1 MPAEMNDKI
10 SVLVK
15 EHFPTFYQESGPI
28 FSAFIEAYYEYLEQ
42 TDQTIDF
49 SRNLLSYQDL
59 DTTTAEFLEQFKKL
73 YLDQLPGLIKADD
86 RLTIK
91 HIMDYYR
98 SKGSERSI
106 QLLFRILFDEAATV
120 NKPGLDVIKPST
132 SEFRLPRYIEVYA
145 PEINNLIALEGLE
158 IVGATSGA
166 KGFVESIS
174 TNIIGGA
181 RVHIV
186 QLSNLRGN
194 FLRGEI
200 IAKSSDGLMEDMPVV
215 TGSLSSVDI
224 TLGGQDFIKGDEF
237 EVIADVGKQGKVRA
251 TAIDNATGLIEYQ
264 LSNGGFGFSTN
275 TSFTS
280 IDVNTQHLLV
290 NNVVNAAQSY
300 SNTSKVD
307 NAEFIRFERVDQKV
321 EKVSFLSGSGMISH
335 INTKLAGTDNLDDAN
350 TPVPEEVFIV
360 GKEAGG
366 NVVANGVLIEETGSG
381 ANGTLTIATHTGT
394 FGDQLALSA
403 NLIVNTH
410 IFQSNERIAE
420 EENVTLDIKDTSG
433 SFSAG
438 DEVKGDESLAVGK
451 IVTVNASVMTLN
463 SVFGTFTSNDNVVD
477 VTSGVAN
484 TANVTGVVVTAQG
497 ANATLGTFSNSSAK
511 VYRLN
516 VSDITGAFD
525 NGKKIRGDRSL
536 AVATLTSQTDTGA
549 SDLFA
554 NGTASINAV
563 LDTFT
568 NVSVF
573 AEVIGSN
580 STNVGFRNAKYSNG
594 STGTFYQNTAAFITG
609 VESNTFANVVTVG
622 TGNGSTFKIGGLEN
636 EESITIYTDF
646 VGDNNTANVAF
657 LDCVIDGQSSNSV
670 GGNSGIGFVDTIFV
684 RTAGGG
690 YANGEVVKFSSGGAG
705 GGAPTTNATGTIL
718 VSGDGQGN
726 ILSATV
732 TTAGAGFFSQNVE
745 GTITTSGG
753 SGAVLNANV
762 DFGYGFP
769 KSPQLGFEA
778 VLDDVLTRFSGNIG
792 TITSLTDINPGNNY
806 NFDPFVS
813 VYTKG
818 IAKFDRK
825 DVVVNLTGMNTGAGG
840 DPIDFVIGETVNQTV
855 TSAGQTLTVNT
866 ITVQNTSSSSNTTT
880 GNTENFHIGSS
891 IVQVKNSTVNAI
903 GDVFFSNS
911 TVLGIKN
918 GRVKQTFANG
928 LVNFTIN
935 TQPFTSNS
943 TINAISIASANSLNS
958 ETNVFTTVAS
968 NGSISDSSVS
978 KGQVYK
984 FTNNGDGTGD
994 VGLRRL
1000 TFSLGFNDSG
1010 TLEGATSGAGG
1021 TILNLYE
1028 DSNTNPIGDNAV
1040 INADAKS
1047 ANGIITAVDVIDSGI
1062 AYQHG
1067 ANLTLRHT
1075 GNSNIVVSG
1084 TANVTT
1090 TGISPGIHAS
1100 TESHLNTKYIHDND
1114 FYQSHSYQVET
1125 GLSLNKYRDI
1135 LLKSAHVAGTKLFG
1149 KVVKESTVNNAVT
1162 VSNSSITQAA
1172 T

>member
-1 MPAEMNDKI
+1 MPAEINDKI
-10 SVLVK
+10 SIFVK
-15 EHFPTFYQESGPI
+15 DQFPQFYKEDGPI
-28 FSAFIEAYYEYLEQ
+28 FEAFVEAYYEYLEQ
-42 TDQTIDF
+42 TGQTLDF
-49 SRNLLSYQDL
+49 SRNLIEYQDI
-59 DTTTAEFLEQFKKL
+59 DTTTAEFLDQFKKL
-73 YLDQLPGLIKADD
+73 YLEQLPGLIKSDD

-91 HIMDYYR
+91 HIMDFYR
-98 SKGSERSI
+98 AKGSERSI
-106 QLLFRILFDEAATV
+106 QLLFRILFDEAAVV
-120 NKPGLDVIKPST
+120 NKPGEDVLKPST

-166 KGFVESIS
+166 KGFIETIS

-181 RVHIV
+181 RVHII

-200 IAKSSDGLMEDMPVV
+200 IAKSSDGITDNMPVV

-224 TLGGQDFIKGDEF
+224 TLGGQDFVKGDEF
-237 EVIADVGKQGKVRA
+237 NVIADVGKQGLVRA

-275 TSFTS
+275 TDFTS
-280 IDVNTQHLLV
+280 IDVNEQHLVV
-290 NNVVNAAQSY
+290 NNVVNAAQAY
-300 SNTSKVD
+300 SNSSQID

-321 EKVSFLSGSGMISH
+321 EKLSFLSGSDLISH
-335 INTKLAGTDNLDDAN
+335 LNTEIAAERDIY
-350 TPVPEEVFIV
+350 IV

-366 NVVANGVLIEETGSG
+366 NVVANGFLIAETGSG
-381 ANGTLTIATHTGT
+381 ANGTVTIAPHTGT

-403 NLIVNTH
+403 NLVVNTH
-410 IFQSNERIAE
+410 IFQQNEIIDE
-420 EENVTLDIKDTSG
+420 EDNVTLNITSTSG

-438 DEVKGDESLAVGK
+438 DDVKGDNSLAVGK
-451 IVTVNASVMTLN
+451 VVTVNSTVMTLN
-463 SVFGTFTSNDNVVD
+463 SVFGTFTTDDNVQD
-477 VTSGVAN
+477 ITSGVAN
-484 TANVTGVVVTAQG
+484 TANVTGTTITAAG
-497 ANATLGTFSNSSAK
+497 ANAMLGTFSNSNAK
-511 VYRLN
+511 VYSLN
-516 VSDITGAFD
+516 ISDIKGAFD
-525 NGKKIRGDRSL
+525 NGKKIRGRRSL
-536 AVATLTSQTDTGA
+536 ALATLTSQSDTGA
-549 SDLFA
+549 SDIFA
-554 NGTASINAV
+554 NGVSTINATV
-563 LDTFT
+563 DTFT
-568 NVSVF
+568 NVSVH

-580 STNVGFRNAKYSNG
+580 STNVGFRNPLYSNG
-594 STGTFYQNTAAFITG
+594 STGTFYQNTAAFIVG
-609 VESNTFANVVTVG
+609 VESNTYANVVTVG

-657 LDCVIDGQSSNSV
+657 LDCVIDGQSSNSA
-670 GGNSGIGFVDTIFV
+670 GGNSGIGFVDTIVV
-684 RTAGGG
+684 RTAGSG
-690 YANGEVVKFSSGGAG
+690 YANSEVVTFSTGGAG
-705 GGAPTTNATGTIL
+705 GGAPTTNATGTL
-718 VSGDGQGN
+718 LTNGSGAIQ
-726 ILSATV
+726 SVTV
-732 TTAGAGFFSQNVE
+732 TAAGAGFFTQNVV

-753 SGAVLNANV
+753 SSGVLTANV

-769 KSPQLGFEA
+769 KNPQLGFEA
-778 VLDDVLTRFSGNIG
+778 VLNDVFTRFSGNIG

-880 GNTENFHIGSS
+880 GNTLNFPVGSS

-903 GDVFFSNS
+903 GDIFFSNS

-918 GRVKQTFANG
+918 GRTKQTFANG
-928 LVNFTIN
+928 LVTFTIN
-935 TQPFTSNS
+935 TQPFTSDS
-943 TINAISIASANSLNS
+943 INAISIASANSLNS

-968 NGSISDSSVS
+968 NGSISDSAVS

-1010 TLEGATSGAGG
+1010 SISGATSGAGG
-1021 TILNLYE
+1021 TIDSIYE

>member
-1 MPAEMNDKI
+1 MPAEINDKI
-10 SVLVK
+10 SIFVK
-15 EHFPTFYQESGPI
+15 DQFPQFYKEDGPI
-28 FSAFIEAYYEYLEQ
+28 FEAFVEAYYEYLEQ
-42 TDQTIDF
+42 TGQTLDF
-49 SRNLLSYQDL
+49 SRNLIEYQDI
-59 DTTTAEFLEQFKKL
+59 DTTTADFLEQFKKL
-73 YLDQLPGLIKADD
+73 YLEQLPGLIKSDD

-91 HIMDYYR
+91 HIMDFYR
-98 SKGSERSI
+98 AKGSERSI
-106 QLLFRILFDEAATV
+106 QLLFRILFDEAAVV
-120 NKPGLDVIKPST
+120 NKPGEDVLKPST

-166 KGFVESIS
+166 KGFIETIS

-181 RVHIV
+181 RVHII

-200 IAKSSDGLMEDMPVV
+200 IAKSSDGITDNMPVV

-224 TLGGQDFIKGDEF
+224 TLGGQDFVKGDEF
-237 EVIADVGKQGKVRA
+237 NVIADVGKQGLVRA

-275 TSFTS
+275 TDFTS
-280 IDVNTQHLLV
+280 IDVNEQHLVV
-290 NNVVNAAQSY
+290 NNVVNAAQAY
-300 SNTSKVD
+300 SNSSQID

-321 EKVSFLSGSGMISH
+321 EKLSFLSGSDLISH
-335 INTKLAGTDNLDDAN
+335 LNTEIAAERDIY
-350 TPVPEEVFIV
+350 IV

-366 NVVANGVLIEETGSG
+366 NVVANGFLIAETGSG
-381 ANGTLTIATHTGT
+381 ANGTVTIAPHTGT

-403 NLIVNTH
+403 NLVVNTH
-410 IFQSNERIAE
+410 IFQQNEIIDE
-420 EENVTLDIKDTSG
+420 EDNVTLNITSTSG

-438 DEVKGDESLAVGK
+438 DDVKGDNSLAVGK
-451 IVTVNASVMTLN
+451 VVTVNSTVMTLN
-463 SVFGTFTSNDNVVD
+463 SVFGTFTTDDNVQD
-477 VTSGVAN
+477 ITSGVAN
-484 TANVTGVVVTAQG
+484 TANVTGTTITAAG
-497 ANATLGTFSNSSAK
+497 ANAMLGTFSNSNAK
-511 VYRLN
+511 VYSLN
-516 VSDITGAFD
+516 ISDIKGAFD
-525 NGKKIRGDRSL
+525 NGKKIRGRRSL
-536 AVATLTSQTDTGA
+536 ALATLTSQSDTGA
-549 SDLFA
+549 SDIFA
-554 NGTASINAV
+554 NGVSTINATV
-563 LDTFT
+563 DTFT
-568 NVSVF
+568 NVSVH

-580 STNVGFRNAKYSNG
+580 STNVGFRNPLYSNG
-594 STGTFYQNTAAFITG
+594 STGTFYQNTAAFIIG
-609 VESNTFANVVTVG
+609 VESNTYANVVTVG

-657 LDCVIDGQSSNSV
+657 LDCVIDGQSSNSA
-670 GGNSGIGFVDTIFV
+670 GGNSGIGFVDTIVV
-684 RTAGGG
+684 RTAGSG
-690 YANGEVVKFSSGGAG
+690 YANSEVVTFSTGGAG
-705 GGAPTTNATGTIL
+705 GGAPTTNATGTL
-718 VSGDGQGN
+718 LTNGSGAIQ
-726 ILSATV
+726 SVTV
-732 TTAGAGFFSQNVE
+732 TAAGAGFFTQNVV
-745 GTITTSGG
+745 GTITTSSG
-753 SGAVLNANV
+753 SSGVLTANV

-769 KSPQLGFEA
+769 KNPQLGFEA
-778 VLDDVLTRFSGNIG
+778 VLNDVFTRFSGNIG

-918 GRVKQTFANG
+918 GRTKQTFANG
-928 LVNFTIN
+928 LVTFTIN

-968 NGSISDSSVS
+968 NGSISDSAVS

-1010 TLEGATSGAGG
+1010 SISGATSGAGG
-1021 TILNLYE
+1021 TIDSIYE

-1090 TGISPGIHAS
+1090 TGVSPGIHAS

-1114 FYQSHSYQVET
+1114 FYQSHSYQIET

>member
-1 MPAEMNDKI
+1 MPAEINDKI
-10 SVLVK
+10 SIFVK
-15 EHFPTFYQESGPI
+15 DQFPQFYKEDGPI
-28 FSAFIEAYYEYLEQ
+28 FEAFVEAYYEYLEQ
-42 TDQTIDF
+42 TGQTLDF
-49 SRNLLSYQDL
+49 SRNLIEYQDI
-59 DTTTAEFLEQFKKL
+59 DTTTADFLEQFKKL
-73 YLDQLPGLIKADD
+73 YLEQLPGLIKSDD

-91 HIMDYYR
+91 HIMDFYR
-98 SKGSERSI
+98 AKGSERSI
-106 QLLFRILFDEAATV
+106 QLLFRILFDEAAVV
-120 NKPGLDVIKPST
+120 NKPGEDVLKPST

-166 KGFVESIS
+166 KGFIETIS

-181 RVHIV
+181 RVHII

-200 IAKSSDGLMEDMPVV
+200 IAKSSDGITDNMPVV

-224 TLGGQDFIKGDEF
+224 TLGGQDFVKGDEF
-237 EVIADVGKQGKVRA
+237 NVIADVGKQGLVRA

-275 TSFTS
+275 TDFTS
-280 IDVNTQHLLV
+280 IDVNEQHLVV
-290 NNVVNAAQSY
+290 NNVVNAAQAY
-300 SNTSKVD
+300 SNSSQID

-321 EKVSFLSGSGMISH
+321 EKLSFLSGSDLISH
-335 INTKLAGTDNLDDAN
+335 LNTEIAAERDIY
-350 TPVPEEVFIV
+350 IV

-366 NVVANGVLIEETGSG
+366 NVVANGFLIAETGSG
-381 ANGTLTIATHTGT
+381 ANGTVTIAPHTGT

-403 NLIVNTH
+403 NLVVNTH
-410 IFQSNERIAE
+410 IFQQNEIIDE
-420 EENVTLDIKDTSG
+420 EDNVTLNITSTSG

-438 DEVKGDESLAVGK
+438 DDVKGDNSLAVGK
-451 IVTVNASVMTLN
+451 VVTVNSTVMTLN
-463 SVFGTFTSNDNVVD
+463 SVFGTFTTDDNVQD
-477 VTSGVAN
+477 ITSGVAN
-484 TANVTGVVVTAQG
+484 TANVTGTTITAAG
-497 ANATLGTFSNSSAK
+497 ANAMLGTFSNSNAK
-511 VYRLN
+511 VYSLN
-516 VSDITGAFD
+516 ISDIKGAFD
-525 NGKKIRGDRSL
+525 NGKKIRGRRSL
-536 AVATLTSQTDTGA
+536 ALATLTSQSDTGA
-549 SDLFA
+549 SDIFA
-554 NGTASINAV
+554 NGVSTINATV
-563 LDTFT
+563 DTFT
-568 NVSVF
+568 NVSVH

-580 STNVGFRNAKYSNG
+580 STNVGFRNPLYSNG
-594 STGTFYQNTAAFITG
+594 STGTFYQNTAAFIIG
-609 VESNTFANVVTVG
+609 VESNTYANVVTVG

-657 LDCVIDGQSSNSV
+657 LDCVIDGQSSNSA
-670 GGNSGIGFVDTIFV
+670 GGNSGIGFVDTIVV
-684 RTAGGG
+684 RTAGSG
-690 YANGEVVKFSSGGAG
+690 YANSEVVTFSTGGAG
-705 GGAPTTNATGTIL
+705 GGAPTTNATGTL
-718 VSGDGQGN
+718 LTNGSGAIQ
-726 ILSATV
+726 SVTV
-732 TTAGAGFFSQNVE
+732 TAAGAGFFTQNVV
-745 GTITTSGG
+745 GTITTSSG
-753 SGAVLNANV
+753 SSGVLTANV

-769 KSPQLGFEA
+769 KNPQLGFEA
-778 VLDDVLTRFSGNIG
+778 VLNDVFTRFSGNIG

-818 IAKFDRK
+818 IAKFDRR

-840 DPIDFVIGETVNQTV
+840 APIDFVIGETINQTV

-866 ITVQNTSSSSNTTT
+866 ITVQNTSTSSNTTT

-918 GRVKQTFANG
+918 GRVKETFANG
-928 LVNFTIN
+928 LVTFTIN

-968 NGSISDSSVS
+968 NGSISDSAVS

-1010 TLEGATSGAGG
+1010 SISGATSGAGG
-1021 TILNLYE
+1021 TIDSIYE

>member
-15 EHFPTFYQESGPI
+15 EHFPTFYQESGPV

-59 DTTTAEFLEQFKKL
+59 DTTTAQFLEQFKKL

-132 SEFRLPRYIEVYA
+132 SAFRLPRYIEVYA

-275 TSFTS
+275 TSFTA

-300 SNTSKVD
+300 SNTSQVD
-307 NAEFIRFERVDQKV
+307 NAEFVRFERVDQKV
-321 EKVSFLSGSGMISH
+321 EKVTYLSGSDMISH
-335 INTKLAGTDNLDDAN
+335 LNTKLGN
-350 TPVPEEVFIV
+350 TEGAETVFIV
-360 GKEAGG
+360 GKESGG
-366 NVVANGVLIEETGSG
+366 NVVANGVLIAEEGSG
-381 ANGTLTIATHTGT
+381 ANGTLHIATHTGT

-410 IFQSNERIAE
+410 IFQNNERIAE

-438 DEVKGDESLAVGK
+438 DDVKGDDSSAVGK
-451 IVTVNASVMTLN
+451 VVTVNSSVMTLN
-463 SVFGTFTSNDNVVD
+463 SVFGTFNANDNVQD
-477 VTSGVAN
+477 ITSGVAN
-484 TANVTGVVVTAQG
+484 TANVTGVTVTAQG
-497 ANATLGTFSNSSAK
+497 ANATLGTFSNSNAK
-511 VYRLN
+511 VYSLN
-516 VSDITGAFD
+516 ISDITGAFD

-536 AVATLTSQTDTGA
+536 AVATLTSQSDTGA
-549 SDLFA
+549 SDIFA
-554 NGTASINAV
+554 NGTSTINATV
-563 LDTFT
+563 DTFT
-568 NVSVF
+568 NVSVH

-580 STNVGFRNAKYSNG
+580 ATNVGFRNAKFSNG
-594 STGTFYQNTAAFITG
+594 STGTFYQNTAAFIIG
-609 VESNTFANVVTVG
+609 VESNTYANVVTVG

-670 GGNSGIGFVDTIFV
+670 GGNSGIGFVDTIVV
-684 RTAGGG
+684 RTAGSS
-690 YANGEVVKFSSGGAG
+690 YANGEVVTFSGGGAG
-705 GGAPTTNATGTIL
+705 GGQPTTNATGTITTNG
-718 VSGDGQGN
+718 SGG

-732 TTAGAGFFSQNVE
+732 TAAGAGFFSQNVV
-745 GTITTSGG
+745 GTIATSGG
-753 SGAVLNANV
+753 SSGVLTANV

-813 VYTKG
+813 VYTRG
-818 IAKFDRK
+818 IAKFDRR

-840 DPIDFVIGETVNQTV
+840 APIDFVIGETINQTV

-866 ITVQNTSSSSNTTT
+866 ITVQNTSTSSNTTT

-918 GRVKQTFANG
+918 GRVKESFANG
-928 LVNFTIN
+928 LINFTIN

-968 NGSISDSSVS
+968 NGSISDSAVS

-1114 FYQSHSYQVET
+1114 FYQSHSYQIET

>member
-15 EHFPTFYQESGPI
+15 EHFPTFYQESGPV
-28 FSAFIEAYYEYLEQ
+28 FSAFIEAYYEFLEQ

-59 DTTTAEFLEQFKKL
+59 DTTTAQFLDQFKKL

-106 QLLFRILFDEAATV
+106 QLLFRILFDETANV
-120 NKPGLDVIKPST
+120 IKPGLDVIKPST
-132 SEFRLPRYIEVYA
+132 SEFTLPRYIEVYA
-145 PEINNLIALEGLE
+145 PELDNLIALEGLE

-166 KGFVESIS
+166 KAFVESIS

-200 IAKSSDGLMEDMPVV
+200 IAKSSDGLMENMPVV

-224 TLGGQDFIKGDEF
+224 TLGGQDFVKGDEF

-251 TAIDNATGLIEYQ
+251 TAIDDATGLVEYQ

-275 TSFTS
+275 TSFTA
-280 IDVNTQHLLV
+280 IDVNTQHLV
-290 NNVVNAAQSY
+290 VANVINAAQSF
-300 SNTSKVD
+300 SNSSKID
-307 NAEFIRFERVDQKV
+307 NAEFTRFERVDQKV

-549 SDLFA
+549 SDVFA
-554 NGTASINAV
+554 NGTSTINAV
-563 LDTFT
+563 VDTFS

-573 AEVIGSN
+573 ADVIGSN
-580 STNVGFRNAKYSNG
+580 STNVGFRNAKFANG
-594 STGTFYQNTAAFITG
+594 STGTFYQNTAAFIVG
-609 VESNTFANVVTVG
+609 VNSNTFANVVTVG
-622 TGNGSTFKIGGLEN
+622 TGTGSTFKIGGLQN
-636 EESITIYTDF
+636 EEAITIYTDF
-646 VGDNNTANVAF
+646 IGDNNTANVAY
-657 LDCVIDGQSSNSV
+657 LDVVLNGNDPSSA
-670 GGNSGIGFVDTIFV
+670 GANSGVGFVDTIDV
-684 RTAGGG
+684 NNGGTG
-690 YANGEVVKFSSGGAG
+690 YQNGQSVTFHTGGAG
-705 GGAPTTNATGTIL
+705 GGPPVTNATGTVL
-718 VSGDGQGN
+718 TNGSGV

-732 TTAGAGFFSQNVE
+732 TAAGAGFFSQNVV
-745 GTITTSGG
+745 GTIASNGTSG
-753 SGAVLNANV
+753 VLTANV

-769 KSPQLGFEA
+769 KARHLGFDA
-778 VLDDVLTRFSGNIG
+778 VLDDVLSKVSGNIG
-792 TITSLTDINPGNNY
+792 TISSLSDINPGNNY

-813 VYTKG
+813 VYSKG
-818 IAKFDRK
+818 IAKFDKR
-825 DVVVNLTGMNTGAGG
+825 DVVVNLKNMKETAG
-840 DPIDFVIGETVNQTV
+840 IFTDFVIGETISQTV
-855 TSAGQTLTVNT
+855 LSPGQSLTINT
-866 ITVQNTSSSSNTTT
+866 ITVQNTSTSSNTTT
-880 GNTENFHIGSS
+880 GNTSNFPIGSS

-903 GDVFFSNS
+903 GDIFFSNS
-911 TVLGIKN
+911 TTLGIKN

-928 LVNFTIN
+928 LVTFTIN
-935 TQPFTSNS
+935 TVPFTSN
-943 TINAISIASANSLNS
+943 TTVNAISIAAANTLNN

-968 NGSISDSSVS
+968 NGALAQSSIA

-984 FTNNGDGTGD
+984 FTNNNDGTGD
-994 VGLRRL
+994 VGIRRL
-1000 TFSLGFNDSG
+1000 TFSLGFNESG
-1010 TLEGATSGAGG
+1010 NIVGTTSGAGG
-1021 TILNLYE
+1021 EIENTYE
-1028 DSNTNPIGDNAV
+1028 DANTNPIGDNAQ

-1047 ANGIITAVDVIDSGI
+1047 ANGIITAVDVINSGI
-1062 AYQHG
+1062 AYQHN

-1090 TGISPGIHAS
+1090 TGIAPGKHAS
-1100 TESHLNTKYIHDND
+1100 QDSHLNTKYIHDND